1 MKAEK
6 QQVWGVY
13 PSDGYTSGNCI
24 AYYPL
29 KAAAEASP
37 ENAAQRGYSGIY
49 AVDIIKFDDLVYVFD
64 KEVSKDKVLGHVP
77 TYTPTPCYCEYVYS
91 NGYGDKSMYYVGED
105 ELLKTLDDGNQHQ
118 IRKGYLLYDG
128 STYFLLKE
136 EEPIKINS
144 FLMSREIA
152 TQHALSKLT
161 EEEKGL
167 LGLK

>member
-1 MKAEK
+1 MKAEI

-13 PSDGYTSGNCI
+13 PSDGYTIGSCI

-37 ENAAQRGYSGIY
+37 ENVAQRGYSSIH
-49 AVDIIKFDDLVYVFD
+49 AVNIIKFDDLVYVFD
-64 KEVSKDKVLGHVP
+64 KQVGRGKVLGHVP
-77 TYTPTPCYCEYVYS
+77 TYTPTPCYHDYVYN
-91 NGYGDKSMYYVGED
+91 NGFDGSMYYVGDE
-105 ELLKTLDDGNQHQ
+105 ELLKTLNDGKMHQ

-136 EEPIKINS
+136 TEPIKLNS